1 MTLRKY
7 RLICGLRVAG
17 AKVGGM
23 SRSLSFVVVALAM
36 SLGFA
41 RGSYAE
47 TTEGRA
53 AREDAAATQLRRDTQ
68 RLLDAI
74 ASGEVAVW
82 DELLDPAVV
91 QVDEND
97 VVRGKAE
104 ILAELKPLP
113 PGLSGHLNIDAFRI
127 ALKGDVAVVTHE
139 DDEYLD
145 YHGQVIRSR
154 FRMTD
159 TWTATPAGW
168 RLLGSQVLAVLKDP
182 PAVTL
187 DHATLCSYAG
197 RYSMTAEISETIGCQ
212 GDVLIVGRQGRP
224 ERQYRAELRDVFFE
238 KGHPRTRRIF
248 IRDAQGKI
256 TGFVDRR
263 EARDIVWTRAR

>member
-1 MTLRKY
+1 M
-7 RLICGLRVAG
+7 G
-17 AKVGGM
+17 
-23 SRSLSFVVVALAM
+23 SFVIAALAM
-36 SLGFA
+36 CLGLA
-41 RGSYAE
+41 GRGHAAG
-47 TTEGRA
+47 EGREVGEDGRE
-53 AREDAAATQLRRDTQ
+53 AREEGREARIKGREASEDLASAQLRRDTQ

-74 ASGEVAVW
+74 APGDVAVW

-113 PGLSGHLNIDAFRI
+113 PGLSGHLNIDAFRV

-145 YHGQVIRSR
+145 YHGQIMRSR

-159 TWTATPAGW
+159 TWVETNAGW

-197 RYSMTAEISETIGCQ
+197 RYSMTKEISETIRCQ
-212 GDVLIVGRQGRP
+212 GDVLVVGRQGRP
-224 ERQYRAELRDVFFE
+224 ERQYRAEVRDVFFE
-238 KGHPRTRRIF
+238 EGHPRSRRIF
-248 IRDAQGKI
+248 VRDAQGRI
-256 TGFVDRR
+256 TGFMDRR
-263 EARDIVWTRAR
+263 EGRDIAWKRVR